1 MSVSGRRWVVSSLHS
16 HLHLV
21 LGHGP
26 GPGLVLAQL
35 QGGAPDSSQGR
46 REAVPGERAQT
57 RAGR

>member
-1 MSVSGRRWVVSSLHS
+1 MVSSLHS
-16 HLHLV
+16 PLHLV

-26 GPGLVLAQL
+26 GPGLVLAEP
-35 QGGAPDSSQGR
+35 QGGAPDSSRGR